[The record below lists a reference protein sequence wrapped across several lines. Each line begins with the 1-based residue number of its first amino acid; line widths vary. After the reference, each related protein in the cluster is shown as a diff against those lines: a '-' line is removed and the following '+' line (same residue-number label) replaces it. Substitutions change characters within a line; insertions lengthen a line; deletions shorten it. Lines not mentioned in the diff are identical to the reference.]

1 MKPTKIVVIDYGL
14 GNLYSVKRAL
24 EVCGAVNVCVSD
36 SATDIANADRVVLPG
51 VGAFADGM
59 RGLTERKL
67 IEPIRYYAE
76 SGRPL
81 LGICLGMQMLTTSS
95 EEFGNHEGLNLI
107 PGYVRAIPNYATDG
121 SALKIPHI
129 GWCPLVKPE
138 LINWDY
144 TILSMTPE
152 LSSVYMV
159 HSYAVE
165 TEHPTHQLSY
175 CVYGGHKISTIIKS
189 NSVYGCQFHPEKS
202 GRIGLNI
209 LSNFLNHNEI

>member
-1 MKPTKIVVIDYGL
+1 MKPKKTVVIDYGL

-36 SATDIANADRVVLPG
+36 SAADIANADRVVLPG

-67 IEPIRYYAE
+67 IDPIRCYAE

-107 PGYVRAIPNYATDG
+107 PGYVRAIPKYATDG
-121 SALKIPHI
+121 YALKIPHI
-129 GWCPLVKPE
+129 GWCPLIRPE
-138 LINWDY
+138 LTKWDH
-144 TILSMTPE
+144 TILSATPE
-152 LSSVYMV
+152 FSSVYMV

-165 TEHPTHQLSY
+165 IENSSHLLSY
-175 CVYGGHKISTIIKS
+175 CVCGGHKISSVIKR
-189 NSVYGCQFHPEKS
+189 NAIYGCQFHPEKS
-202 GRIGLNI
+202 GLVGINI
-209 LSNFLNHNEI
+209 LSNFIKHNEI